1 MRTDDVN
8 SPASAASHPSDRE
21 KRATGMESRQRR
33 DSPHESTVRAV
44 RHETLEP
51 NPRQA
56 AQLTEYL
63 QQRIQELDRREAN
76 FYAQVASW
84 EQECRHWRNTV
95 EQREEKL
102 NARQQQLAVEE
113 ETSQR
118 QAAALAMDQVSWEQE
133 ITERK
138 ESDQEQGEILVQ
150 LEARLQGQQEQLDH
164 ERQQLGE
171 EQVRWALQY
180 QEERRQWQQMHEQL
194 DVEKEQRQIIARQQ
208 QEATQ
213 LADMAH
219 GLEHRQQR
227 IETLESILEEDA
239 GQFAETQEQY
249 RREREQWLVETARA
263 HEQWRQQQ
271 ERQQRELQL
280 AWEELGRRQQ
290 EIGHRETGLRNSQQQ
305 LVKLQEQ
312 VLDMQAALEQLCS
325 QAEQETPGLQMPGW
339 FQHIRERL
347 QQYHRVIGD
356 EVIECQEQLQQASR
370 QLAER
375 QEGLTAQHRRLSRWA
390 RHEQQ
395 RLDASLADMA
405 LRESELAELRHQ
417 YQQQKT
423 AWIERRRQQQRRL
436 RKLLAA

>member
-1 MRTDDVN
+1 MKTDDVN
-8 SPASAASHPSDRE
+8 PTASDASHPSARE
-21 KRATGMESRQRR
+21 KRTTGMESQQRR
-33 DSPHESTVRAV
+33 DSPHPSTARVARPG
-44 RHETLEP
+44 TLPP

-63 QQRIQELDRREAN
+63 QQRIEELDRREAN
-76 FYAQVASW
+76 FHAQVASW

-95 EQREEKL
+95 EEREEKL
-102 NARQQQLAVEE
+102 DARQQQLTADEQ
-113 ETSQR
+113 TSQR

-133 ITERK
+133 MTELK
-138 ESDQEQGEILVQ
+138 ESSQDQREILVQ

-164 ERQQLGE
+164 ERHQLGK

-180 QEERRQWQQMHEQL
+180 QEERHQWQQMHEQL
-194 DVEKEQRQIIARQQ
+194 EGEKEQRQTLARQQ
-208 QEATQ
+208 HEATR
-213 LADMAH
+213 LADMAA

-239 GQFAETQEQY
+239 GQFAEAQEQY

-263 HEQWRQQQ
+263 HEQWREQQ
-271 ERQQRELQL
+271 ERQQRELRL
-280 AWEELGRRQQ
+280 AWDELGRRQQ

-305 LVKLQEQ
+305 LVKLREQ

-325 QAEQETPGLQMPGW
+325 QAELETPGLQMPGW

-347 QQYHRVIGD
+347 QQYHREIGD
-356 EVIECQEQLQQASR
+356 EVIECQEQLHQAGR

-405 LRESELAELRHQ
+405 LRESELAQLRHQ
-417 YQQQKT
+417 YQQQKA